1 MRKNNS
7 NNSFSCIESCL
18 SWRESL
24 TQPLPKAGREGGRRR
39 SDRGEV
45 KLFSR
50 LCGLLALTEMI
61 QSGATW
67 KIYLSSC
74 HSLAYRL
81 RLRQRQRRLASAAE
95 NRGKLQVGWRRV
107 KTFELL
113 IRHASFVAE
122 GEDYIRKLTWK
133 KRKAKCKKKRN
144 IWQSNGVQEG
154 AAMRCL
160 SLFLVMCRVPLPDL
174 PTPPFLTLPSQV
186 FYSTNLMS
194 LSRPTRKQSEEP
206 AMSRRAWN
214 YKYYING
221 RSSICGLYSSWARNV
236 LAKTICVLYTV
247 YDCPIMCC

>member
-24 TQPLPKAGREGGRRR
+24 IQPLPKAGREGGRRR

-81 RLRQRQRRLASAAE
+81 RLRQRRLASAAE

-122 GEDYIRKLTWK
+122 GEDDIRKLTWK
-133 KRKAKCKKKRN
+133 KIEKQNVKKRETFDN
-144 IWQSNGVQEG
+144 LMGCKRELRCGVSV
-154 AAMRCL
+154 CFL
-160 SLFLVMCRVPLPDL
+160 SCVECHYQIYQHPLFLPS
-174 PTPPFLTLPSQV
+174 PPKF
-186 FYSTNLMS
+186 ST
-194 LSRPTRKQSEEP
+194 RPT
-206 AMSRRAWN
+206 
-214 YKYYING
+214 
-221 RSSICGLYSSWARNV
+221 
-236 LAKTICVLYTV
+236 
-247 YDCPIMCC
+247 